1 MAAALPAAADDV
13 VMKRAVTPAKD
24 EAVALAG
31 SGTKPT
37 IGPASATAAAAKVL
51 ELPAP
56 TTKPLYKYEDRLVI
70 PAAVQAEKDEYDD
83 LAVAERSTAAT
94 TVTNG
99 IGHSERTI
107 KEARRLIVQ
116 RAWHDW
122 SLEQRETR
130 NRYAGKTEFFL

>member
-1 MAAALPAAADDV
+1 MKPPA
-13 VMKRAVTPAKD
+13 TPARD
-24 EAVALAG
+24 ETTAAGG
-31 SGTKPT
+31 SGTKHAGEAT
-37 IGPASATAAAAKVL
+37 STATASKVL

-70 PAAVQAEKDEYDD
+70 PPAVQAERDEYDD